1 MEVLGFDKP
10 ESGRV
15 HSTLS
20 SERQTKDT
28 VTAAGE
34 KQYREVS
41 ADNGQAE
48 NKEEF
53 AHTSIDAESSGDIQ
67 SGDGTV
73 RLEVTTAQQQNPDF
87 EVCIRDIDDALI
99 AAPMIMHSVDDN
111 PDSHAVKLGKNLIS
125 NGTISQLLISESGER
140 DLRSEKGDI
149 YGSDKG
155 ELYDVSKKGSVSPE
169 ASFVV
174 GRVDNKNENVVGL
187 NRPN

>member
-1 MEVLGFDKP
+1 MVWLNSRGSLSTEDQQYEPWLRAPWFNGAKKAVVEVLGFDKP

-53 AHTSIDAESSGDIQ
+53 AHTSIDAESSGA
-67 SGDGTV
+67 TV
-73 RLEVTTAQQQNPDF
+73 Q
-87 EVCIRDIDDALI
+87 
-99 AAPMIMHSVDDN
+99 
-111 PDSHAVKLGKNLIS
+111 
-125 NGTISQLLISESGER
+125 
-140 DLRSEKGDI
+140 
-149 YGSDKG
+149 
-155 ELYDVSKKGSVSPE
+155 
-169 ASFVV
+169 
-174 GRVDNKNENVVGL
+174 
-187 NRPN
+187 